1 MTPNDP
7 DGMDELEELEEL
19 DELDELEPA
28 TPKAPAAKP
37 ARAGGAKSGAKSG
50 GRPKSSRDMGP
61 KKLEVGQKRE
71 LEQAP
76 LELRKAAQVLLWGS
90 LLPFLYGVNV
100 SATAVKD
107 SSSGFMEWVKGAPGK
122 FPFLLFVG
130 SKAIVLLGCW
140 VFHEG
145 YQATHGGKHKSP
157 IASLAKAHKMVT
169 PVLASL
175 IWIAAI
181 AWCFTASGPT
191 FHAQTDLGG
200 NFEETMGNA
209 RLVVELMS
217 LILAGATITHIFA
230 YEHGGKFNPSFPLM
244 FCGPAIAG
252 LVTLLAIPQVLA
264 SESKPIGM
272 LGIVGS
278 IIVAIGGGMAC
289 KTMMDSM
296 KQAKVAGQIRQ
307 QAIRDERKRQR
318 EERS

>member
-19 DELDELEPA
+19 EELDELEPEA
-28 TPKAPAAKP
+28 PKAAAPKATRPA
-37 ARAGGAKSGAKSG
+37 GAKAGAKSG
-50 GRPKSSRDMGP
+50 GRAKSSRDMGP
-61 KKLEVGQKRE
+61 KRLEVGQKRE

-90 LLPFLYGVNV
+90 LLPFLYGVNYSV
-100 SATAVKD
+100 TAIKN
-107 SSSGFMEWVKGAPGK
+107 SGSNWTSWVKGAEGK

-130 SKAIVLLGCW
+130 TKAIVLLGCW
-140 VFHEG
+140 IFHEG

-157 IASLAKAHKMVT
+157 IASLAKSHKMMT
-169 PVLASL
+169 PILACL
-175 IWIAAI
+175 IWGAAI
-181 AWCFTASGPT
+181 VWCFMAPAPS
-191 FHAQTDLGG
+191 F
-200 NFEETMGNA
+200 NA
-209 RLVVELMS
+209 NSDMAGVYVDNMNNMRLVVELMS

-252 LVTLLAIPQVLA
+252 LVTLIAIPQVMD
-264 SESKPIGM
+264 SVSKPMGM
-272 LGIVGS
+272 LGIIGS

-289 KTMMDSM
+289 KTMVDSM
-296 KQAKVAGQIRQ
+296 KQAKITGQIRQ

-318 EERS
+318 EDRG